1 MACLITGGTG
11 FIGSRIVR
19 DLVREGQEVVV
30 FDSFPQMN
38 VLREFLSESELG
50 AVKSS
55 QGDILDLASL
65 FRACKDYKVENII
78 HMAYFKIL
86 HAKANPLMA
95 TKVNCEGTGNVF
107 EAARILGLR
116 RVVWASSIAVF
127 GPPERYGGQPIA
139 NDAPHCPD
147 TFYGACKSFN
157 EHQAAYYC
165 DAYGLDIL
173 GLRYAVGYGPNKV
186 GSTSYPI
193 IREVMEKPAM
203 GEPGRVPHGD
213 SVLNW
218 LHVDD
223 AAAAAVYATAAP
235 KTKSRVFTV
244 AGETRSVKEVADC
257 VRELLPSAE
266 IALEPGKLVFAC
278 HFDLRPMREELGY
291 QNRLSFR
298 EGIRETINAVRRQ
311 RGLPAV

>member
-1 MACLITGGTG
+1 MACLVTGGTG

-19 DLVREGQEVVV
+19 DLVRAGESVVV
-30 FDSFPQMN
+30 FDAVPQLQALQQTM
-38 VLREFLSESELG
+38 SDTELAG
-50 AVKSS
+50 VKIV
-55 QGDILDLASL
+55 QADILDLAAL
-65 FRACKDYKVENII
+65 LRACKEHRVETIV

-95 TKVNCEGTGNVF
+95 TKINCEGTGNAF

-127 GPPERYGGQPIA
+127 GPPERYGGEEIP

-157 EHQAAYYC
+157 EQQAAYYG

-193 IREVMEKPAM
+193 IREAMEKPAV

-235 KTKSRVFTV
+235 KTKTRVFTV

-266 IALEPGKLVFAC
+266 IVLEQGKLVFAC
-278 HFDLRPMREELGY
+278 HFDLRPMRDELGY
-291 QNRLSFR
+291 RNRLSFR

-311 RGLPAV
+311 RGLPTI

>member
-1 MACLITGGTG
+1 MVCLVTGGTG
-11 FIGSRIVR
+11 FIGPRIVR
-19 DLVREGQEVVV
+19 DLVKAGDTVVV
-30 FDSFPQMN
+30 FDAVPQAQA
-38 VLREFLSESELG
+38 LRQTLTEQEQAG
-50 AVKSS
+50 VKMV
-55 QGDILDLASL
+55 QADILDLAAL
-65 FRACKDYKVENII
+65 LRACKEHRVETIV
-78 HMAYFKIL
+78 HMAYFKVL

-107 EAARILGLR
+107 EAARILGIR

-127 GPPERYGGQPIA
+127 GPPERYGGQPIE

-193 IREVMEKPAM
+193 IREVMEKPAV
-203 GEPGRVPHGD
+203 GESGRVPNGD
-213 SVLNW
+213 SLLNW

-223 AAAAAVYATAAP
+223 AAAAAAYATTAP
-235 KTKSRVFTV
+235 RTKTRVFTV
-244 AGETRSVKEVADC
+244 AGETHSVKDVAEC
-257 VRELLPSAE
+257 VREFLPTAD
-266 IALEPGKLVFAC
+266 IVLEPGKLVFAC

-291 QNRLSFR
+291 RNRLSFR
-298 EGIRETINAVRRQ
+298 EGIRETINEVRRAH
-311 RGLPAV
+311 GLPTV